1 MPRIRTV
8 GALAPVAFVLLAAAA
23 ASAASPLGTNLG
35 PSTNATALKTY
46 LGFYDGHKDSY
57 VITDVSSKSQAA
69 ALHVNYSAAIGSVKG
84 APRQFFIMGKAAPG
98 QITVWGSEP
107 GESDYNPL
115 WEEIFVTW
123 KPGVT
128 PVLLKSDNQVDSLQ
142 KAGKLTEADAH
153 IVLNAPITH
162 VGK

>member
-1 MPRIRTV
+1 M
-8 GALAPVAFVLLAAAA
+8 
-23 ASAASPLGTNLG
+23 
-35 PSTNATALKTY
+35 
-46 LGFYDGHKDSY
+46 
-57 VITDVSSKSQAA
+57 
-69 ALHVNYSAAIGSVKG
+69 
-84 APRQFFIMGKAAPG
+84 
-98 QITVWGSEP
+98 GSEP

-128 PVLLKSDNQVDSLQ
+128 PVLLKSDDQVDSLQ

>member
-8 GALAPVAFVLLAAAA
+8 AALGTAAFVLFAAGA

-35 PSTNATALKTY
+35 PAKGSGMLKSY
-46 LGFYDGHKDSY
+46 LGYYDAHKDSY

-69 ALHVNYSAAIGSVKG
+69 ALHINYSAAIGSVKG

-128 PVLLKSDNQVDSLQ
+128 PVVLKSDNQIDSLQ
-142 KAGKLTEADAH
+142 KAGKLTETDAH